1 MKIRKYKKEDIPD
14 IEKLGLYLHDN
25 YKFLPD
31 DFSDA
36 LVIIEKE
43 KVIGFIV
50 YSIIYERAEI
60 IDITV
65 DPKNRNK
72 GYAKALL
79 NYLINDIISERCNN
93 ITLEVKKTNEIAI
106 SLYKSIGFSVAATR
120 KGYYEDSDGYLMK
133 MDLRW

>member
-1 MKIRKYKKEDIPD
+1 MKIRNYKKEDIPD
-14 IEKLGLYLHDN
+14 IEKLGLNLHDN
-25 YKFLPD
+25 YKFLLD

-65 DPKNRNK
+65 DLKNRNK